1 MMLKSLRVN
10 RILKLLLLAIFS
22 SFMIIACGDRL
33 TQYTVS
39 QKISPSTEC
48 QVIQHQVGETQVC
61 GQPQKIVALGPNVL
75 EILLAL
81 DVQPVGFADHVP
93 LHQGNYDNPSQQIP
107 YLGERVTGELINLG
121 LAYTPSIEALLKIKP
136 DLIIGNELNRSQ
148 YEMLSKIAPT
158 LLFPR
163 FDAQPNLLA
172 ISKILGRSEK
182 AKKILA
188 DSDQRLAIAQKAL
201 SDIVANHPQ
210 VLMLVSLGQ
219 SISEQLRF
227 PRRDSFCDSL
237 VTNLGFKLMSPSSLV
252 PADKS
257 VPPPLSI
264 ETLPQFNSADS
275 IILLG
280 ANFSQVQLSDDKYFE
295 PQMQKLKQQWSE
307 NAIAQSLTASKEGRV
322 YFIPAYLCIGLPG
335 PIGTELYLQEL
346 QKQLLSPQGK

>member
-1 MMLKSLRVN
+1 MMLKSLKVH
-10 RILKLLLLAIFS
+10 RILKLFLLVMFT
-22 SFMIIACGDRL
+22 SFTIIACGDL
-33 TQYTVS
+33 VTQYTVS

-107 YLGERVTGELINLG
+107 YLGERVTSEVINLG

-163 FDAQPNLLA
+163 FKAQPNLLA
-172 ISKILGRSEK
+172 IAKVLGRSEK

-188 DSDQRLAIAQKAL
+188 DSDQQLAIAQKAL

-264 ETLPQFNSADS
+264 ETLPQFNSADL

-280 ANFSQVQLSDDKYFE
+280 ANFSQVQLSDDNYFE
-295 PQMQKLKQQWSE
+295 SQMQKLKQQWSE
-307 NAIAQSLTASKEGRV
+307 NAIAQSMTASKEGRV
-322 YFIPAYLCIGLPG
+322 YFIPGYLCLGLPG
-335 PIGTELYLQEL
+335 PIGTELYLNEL
-346 QKQLLSPQGK
+346 QKQFISVP

>member
-1 MMLKSLRVN
+1 
-10 RILKLLLLAIFS
+10 
-22 SFMIIACGDRL
+22 MIIACGDRL

-322 YFIPAYLCIGLPG
+322 YFIPAYLCLGLPG

>member
-1 MMLKSLRVN
+1 
-10 RILKLLLLAIFS
+10 
-22 SFMIIACGDRL
+22 
-33 TQYTVS
+33 
-39 QKISPSTEC
+39 
-48 QVIQHQVGETQVC
+48 
-61 GQPQKIVALGPNVL
+61 
-75 EILLAL
+75 
-81 DVQPVGFADHVP
+81 
-93 LHQGNYDNPSQQIP
+93 
-107 YLGERVTGELINLG
+107 
-121 LAYTPSIEALLKIKP
+121 
-136 DLIIGNELNRSQ
+136 
-148 YEMLSKIAPT
+148 
-158 LLFPR
+158 
-163 FDAQPNLLA
+163 
-172 ISKILGRSEK
+172 LGRSEK

-322 YFIPAYLCIGLPG
+322 YFIPAYLCLGLPG